1 MTVGDIITFNEMCAA
16 EGQMLQRG
24 MYFRLRGRHS
34 VLLMSTRRGA
44 PYRDKWE
51 EGGKILVY
59 EGHDAPKRDAINPKL
74 VDQPAT
80 TPKGT
85 LTQNARFLHA
95 ATEYLNGRS
104 GPEVVKIYEK
114 IRDGIWAYNGAFQ
127 LVDGCIEPDG
137 KRNVFKFRLRMITEE
152 NCTIEPVSPDLP
164 VQRGIPSA
172 IKQEVYKRDRGQCV
186 ICGAHDNL
194 HFDHDLPFSVGG
206 SSLTAKNVRLL
217 CARHNLEKS
226 DKIQ

>member
-24 MYFRLRGRHS
+24 MYFRPRGRHS
-34 VLLMSTRRGA
+34 VLLMSTRRRA

-59 EGHDAPKRDAINPKL
+59 EGHDAPRRDEINPKL

-85 LTQNARFLHA
+85 PTQNALFLHA
-95 ATEYLNGRS
+95 ATEYRSGRS
-104 GPEVVKIYEK
+104 GPEIVKIYEK
-114 IRDGIWAYNGAFQ
+114 IRDGIWAYNGTFQ
-127 LVDGCIEPDG
+127 LIDGWMEADG
-137 KRNVFKFRLRMITEE
+137 TRKVFKFRLQMLEE
-152 NCTIEPVSPDLP
+152 SGIVQQVTPDLP
-164 VQRGIPSA
+164 IQRGIPSA

-186 ICGAHDNL
+186 ICGATDNL
-194 HFDHDLPFSVGG
+194 HFDHELPFSVGG

>member
-1 MTVGDIITFNEMCAA
+1 MTVGDIIAFNEMCAA

-24 MYFRLRGRHS
+24 MYFRPRGRHS

-59 EGHDAPKRDAINPKL
+59 EGHDAPRRDDINPKL
-74 VDQPAT
+74 IDQPAV

-85 LTQNARFLHA
+85 PTQNGRFLQA
-95 ATEYLNGRS
+95 AIEYRS
-104 GPEVVKIYEK
+104 AQAVAEIVRVYEK
-114 IRDGIWAYNGAFQ
+114 IRDGIWAYNGTFQ
-127 LVDGCIEPDG
+127 LVDGWIEPDG
-137 KRNVFKFRLRMITEE
+137 QRKVFKFRLRVISESE
-152 NCTIEPVSPDLP
+152 IVEQAQSDLP

-186 ICGAHDNL
+186 ICGARDNL

-226 DKIQ
+226 NKIQ

>member
-1 MTVGDIITFNEMCAA
+1 
-16 EGQMLQRG
+16 MLQRG

-44 PYRDKWE
+44 PYRDRWE

-59 EGHDAPKRDAINPKL
+59 EGHDAPKRDDINPK
-74 VDQPAT
+74 VIDQPAV

-85 LTQNARFLHA
+85 PTQNGLFLHA
-95 ATEYLNGRS
+95 ASEYRSGRS
-104 GPEVVKIYEK
+104 GPESVKVYEK
-114 IRDGIWAYNGAFQ
+114 IRDGIWAYNGTFH
-127 LVDGCIEPDG
+127 LVDGKLEADG
-137 KRNVFKFRLRMITEE
+137 KRNVFRFRLRIISEE
-152 NCTIEPVSPDLP
+152 GQAVEHVAAELP
-164 VQRGIPSA
+164 IQRGIPSP

-186 ICGAHDNL
+186 ICGARDNL

-226 DKIQ
+226 NKIQ

>member
-1 MTVGDIITFNEMCAA
+1 
-16 EGQMLQRG
+16 MLQRG

-34 VLLMSTRRGA
+34 VLLMSTRHGA
-44 PYRDKWE
+44 PYRDTWE
-51 EGGKILVY
+51 AGGKILVY
-59 EGHDAPKRDAINPKL
+59 EGHDAPRTNDVNPKL
-74 VDQPAT
+74 IDQPAV

-85 LTQNARFLHA
+85 PTQNGLFLKA
-95 ATEYLNGRS
+95 ASTCRS
-104 GPEVVKIYEK
+104 GQSTPEVVRVYEK
-114 IRDGIWAYNGAFQ
+114 IRDGIWAYNGTFQ
-127 LVDGCIEPDG
+127 LVDGWVESDG
-137 KRNVFKFRLRMITEE
+137 KRKVFKFRLQMIDEGSGILE
-152 NCTIEPVSPDLP
+152 QIAPDLP
-164 VQRGIPSA
+164 IQRGIPSA

-186 ICGAHDNL
+186 ICGARDNL